1 MKFRVIAAVVL
12 GAAVLTGC
20 ADTPKLAGSAA
31 IIDGKVISAATV
43 SERIDQVR
51 SQIQITDPTLVSAV
65 PSLVQISQRS
75 VDHFVLDALIEEAV
89 KREGINITEQD
100 VASYRDDVF
109 AQYTKDAIEAQ
120 LVTQNAV
127 PATGVDEF
135 MFEILAQRALMEKLA
150 PGAINTIQTQAL
162 IDYMT
167 NLSQDIGVE
176 LNPRY
181 GKWDPSSL
189 ISTPGDKT
197 LSVPLPI
204 SLG

>member
-1 MKFRVIAAVVL
+1 VKFRAIAAVVVGVAL
-12 GAAVLTGC
+12 VTGC

-31 IIDGKVISAATV
+31 IIDGKAISAATV

-51 SQIQITDPTLVSAV
+51 SQIQITDPGLVSAV

-75 VDHFVLDALIEEAV
+75 VDHFVLHALIEEAA
-89 KREGINITEQD
+89 KREGINVTEQD
-100 VASYRDDVF
+100 VVSYREDIF

-127 PATGVDEF
+127 PTTGVDEF
-135 MFEILAQRALMEKLA
+135 MFEILVQRALMEKFS
-150 PGAINTIQTQAL
+150 PGGTKAAQTQAL
-162 IDYMT
+162 IDYIT
-167 NLSQDIGVE
+167 NLSQEIGVE

-181 GKWDPSSL
+181 GKWDPSNL
-189 ISTPGDKT
+189 MSTPGDKT
-197 LSVPLPI
+197 LSVPLPV

>member
-1 MKFRVIAAVVL
+1 MKFRAIAAVVVGVAL
-12 GAAVLTGC
+12 VTGC

-31 IIDGKVISAATV
+31 IIDGKAISAATV

-51 SQIQITDPTLVSAV
+51 SQIQITDPGLVSAV

-75 VDHFVLDALIEEAV
+75 VDHFVLHALIEEAA
-89 KREGINITEQD
+89 KREGINVTEQD
-100 VASYRDDVF
+100 VVSYREDIF

-127 PATGVDEF
+127 PTTGVDEF
-135 MFEILAQRALMEKLA
+135 MFEILVQRALMEKFS
-150 PGAINTIQTQAL
+150 PGGTKAAQTQAL
-162 IDYMT
+162 IDYIT
-167 NLSQDIGVE
+167 NLSQEIGVE

-181 GKWDPSSL
+181 GKWDPSNL
-189 ISTPGDKT
+189 MSTPGDKT
-197 LSVPLPI
+197 LSVPLPV

>member
-1 MKFRVIAAVVL
+1 MKLRAIAAAVVS
-12 GAAVLTGC
+12 AAVLTGC

-31 IIDGKVISAATV
+31 IIDGKAISAATV

-51 SQIQITDPTLVSAV
+51 SQIQITDPGLVSAV
-65 PSLVQISQRS
+65 PSLVQIGQRS
-75 VDHFVLDALIEEAV
+75 VDHFVLHALIEEAV
-89 KREGINITEQD
+89 KREGIKITELE
-100 VASYRDDVF
+100 VTSYRDQVF
-109 AQYTKDAIEAQ
+109 AQYTKDSIEAQ
-120 LVTQNAV
+120 LVSQNAV
-127 PATGVDEF
+127 PATGVEEF
-135 MFEILAQRALMEKLA
+135 MFEILAQRALMEKLV
-150 PGAINTIQTQAL
+150 PGGSKTIQTQAL

-167 NLSQDIGVE
+167 KLSQEIGVE

-181 GKWDPSSL
+181 GKWDPSNL

>member
-1 MKFRVIAAVVL
+1 MKFRAIAAVVVGVAL
-12 GAAVLTGC
+12 VTGC

-31 IIDGKVISAATV
+31 IIDGKAISAATV

-51 SQIQITDPTLVSAV
+51 SQIQITDPGLVSAV

-75 VDHFVLDALIEEAV
+75 VDHFVLHALIEEAA

-100 VASYRDDVF
+100 VVSYREDIF

-127 PATGVDEF
+127 PTTGVDEF
-135 MFEILAQRALMEKLA
+135 MFEILVQRALMEKFA
-150 PGAINTIQTQAL
+150 PGGTKAAQTQAL
-162 IDYMT
+162 IDYIT
-167 NLSQDIGVE
+167 NLSQEIGVE
-176 LNPRY
+176 LHPRY
-181 GKWDPSSL
+181 GKWDPSNL
-189 ISTPGDKT
+189 MSTPGDKT
-197 LSVPLPI
+197 LSVPLPV

>member
-1 MKFRVIAAVVL
+1 MKLRAIAAVVVSV
-12 GAAVLTGC
+12 AVLTGC

-31 IIDGKVISAATV
+31 IIDGKAISAATV

-51 SQIQITDPTLVSAV
+51 SQIQITDPGLVSAV
-65 PSLVQISQRS
+65 PSLVQIGQRS
-75 VDHFVLDALIEEAV
+75 VDHFVLHALIEEAV
-89 KREGINITEQD
+89 KREGIKITELE
-100 VASYRDDVF
+100 VTSYRDQVF
-109 AQYTKDAIEAQ
+109 AQYTKDSIEAQ
-120 LVTQNAV
+120 LVSQNAV

-135 MFEILAQRALMEKLA
+135 MFEILAQRALMEKLV
-150 PGAINTIQTQAL
+150 PGGSKTIQTQAL

-167 NLSQDIGVE
+167 KLSQEIGVE

-181 GKWDPSSL
+181 GKWDPSNL

>member
-75 VDHFVLDALIEEAV
+75 VDHFVLHALIEEAV

>member
-1 MKFRVIAAVVL
+1 VKLRAIATFVV
-12 GAAVLTGC
+12 GVAVLTGC

-31 IIDGKVISAATV
+31 IIDGKAISAATV

-51 SQIQITDPTLVSAV
+51 SQIQITDPGLVSAI

-75 VDHFVLDALIEEAV
+75 VDHFVLHALIEEAV
-89 KREGINITEQD
+89 KREGINITEQN
-100 VASYRDDVF
+100 VVSYRDDVF

-150 PGAINTIQTQAL
+150 PGGTKVIQTQAL

-167 NLSQDIGVE
+167 TLSQEIGVE